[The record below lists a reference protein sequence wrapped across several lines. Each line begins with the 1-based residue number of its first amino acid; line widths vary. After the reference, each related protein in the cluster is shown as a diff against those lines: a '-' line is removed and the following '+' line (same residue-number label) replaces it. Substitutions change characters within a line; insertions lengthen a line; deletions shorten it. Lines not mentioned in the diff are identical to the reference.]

1 MLAIRL
7 YGNELFCGLQ
17 GPGMPIMVIRVDGTR
32 ARAVGPRVVDIK
44 ASIYILVMSIS
55 ALNIDDDDSLEIPE
69 VCLTLSALVLIEE

>member
-1 MLAIRL
+1 
-7 YGNELFCGLQ
+7 
-17 GPGMPIMVIRVDGTR
+17 MPIMVIRVDGTR
-32 ARAVGPRVVDIK
+32 ARAVGPSGQLLLATVTVVTDQVVDIK